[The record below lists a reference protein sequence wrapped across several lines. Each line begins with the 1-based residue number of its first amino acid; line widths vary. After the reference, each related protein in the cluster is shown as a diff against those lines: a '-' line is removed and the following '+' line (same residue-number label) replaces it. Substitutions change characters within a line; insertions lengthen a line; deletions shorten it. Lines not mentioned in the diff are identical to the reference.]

1 MGEVSR
7 IVCPV
12 DLSQGARSTVAHA
25 TVLARLLSA
34 ELHLLYVRPAREK
47 TPRRRPGDE
56 SGAGLGAM
64 IAGGLWGPHGADP
77 DVVVRLRLA
86 TVGGTAAKAVAR
98 YARPHDLIVVNAGYG
113 APRPWRQASSIV
125 RDLTRSA
132 SCPVVVVPTGA
143 VPPVRRRVTPI
154 EVMCGVDFT
163 SSSMAALRAA
173 VALVEGRRGRLNV
186 VHAVDLSNRVAYS
199 GGEARRVMRDY
210 EALAAAAKQRILRL
224 EPLQTLPRSQVNAVV
239 VSGQAPRALLRVASD
254 LEADLIAMGAPRR
267 GVLAEL
273 LVGPTSRTVLRRAT
287 CPVLLA
293 TGVEAA
299 CTRVGAQ
306 QVAEKGPPASR
317 TAA

>member
-1 MGEVSR
+1 
-7 IVCPV
+7 
-12 DLSQGARSTVAHA
+12 
-25 TVLARLLSA
+25 
-34 ELHLLYVRPAREK
+34 
-47 TPRRRPGDE
+47 
-56 SGAGLGAM
+56 
-64 IAGGLWGPHGADP
+64 
-77 DVVVRLRLA
+77 
-86 TVGGTAAKAVAR
+86 
-98 YARPHDLIVVNAGYG
+98 
-113 APRPWRQASSIV
+113 
-125 RDLTRSA
+125 
-132 SCPVVVVPTGA
+132 
-143 VPPVRRRVTPI
+143 VTPI

-267 GVLAEL
+267 GMLAEL

-293 TGVEAA
+293 TGEAA
-299 CTRVGAQ
+299 CRRVVGQ
-306 QVAEKGPPASR
+306 QVAEEGPPASR